1 MSVSAKKIDQQEYYR
16 KEWLT
21 KGEFI
26 KKMRKLNEKRA
37 GFAKKYLTKYSKFK
51 NFGGET
57 SPEQENYAWDAA
69 IIVSSWS
76 IINSPLPIKEL
87 VTLSGIISVVAKRIR
102 NSLRLLSE
110 KKKEREIQS
119 LSIYFFLFK
128 AYNWELSL
136 IIR

>member
-1 MSVSAKKIDQQEYYR
+1 
-16 KEWLT
+16 
-21 KGEFI
+21 
-26 KKMRKLNEKRA
+26 MRKLNEKRA

-119 LSIYFFLFK
+119 LSIYFFYLK
-128 AYNWELSL
+128 LTTGNLA
-136 IIR
+136 